1 MKIPQDSLTNNTAS
15 GSGLNDPS
23 TNETADFTSRGNNS
37 AELSNTAS
45 SQTVTFQDVD
55 SVEKVEFNTPR
66 DSVAIN
72 DGQSKLD
79 LERFLARPTLIDSK
93 TWGSGGLSND
103 GLYPWHKFLTNT
115 YIENKIKNFGLIRGD
130 LHVKFVISSSPFV
143 YGCTSVSYVPLVTQV
158 SEATKDNH
166 TYGHC
171 QRPHIFLMPQNSSG
185 GEFVLPFFYHMNY
198 LNLLDEDDVEAIGY
212 FKFIELVALDTAND
226 VTIPTLDIQIYA
238 WMTDVH
244 MEGATSQAILQGGSE
259 YSMGPL
265 ERISSAVA
273 TIAGLGKEIPM
284 IAPFALATE
293 IGAAA
298 VSSVASI
305 FGWSKVPLIENAK
318 PVVDTPYHGMASQE
332 ISGPIQKFTL
342 DPKAE
347 TSVDP
352 RIVNLNGRDELNI
365 SYLIMKQG
373 YMSSQVWDSA
383 DSVGTQLMRFP
394 VSPYNCPVSV
404 TGDTVTMYHS
414 PMSYVAFL
422 FDKWRGD
429 IIYTFKIVC
438 SKFHRGRLKLSFD
451 PFGAT
456 GAGSYENIVLTKIVD
471 IADTNEVEFVV
482 PYMQASTW
490 SKLHRDVRELSFD
503 EDDTTSDWVEG
514 NNNGCLRVQVLSV
527 LSSPQA
533 TPSVTILSY
542 VRGAAN
548 LEYAQPRSLQID
560 PVTHL
565 DLQSG
570 SEDVESN
577 KKHNQ
582 EYLVNFGENVVS
594 LRQVL
599 ARSTLSQII
608 PSQSGS
614 SADPAAGCRSTVMSR
629 LPAPPGYD
637 TKSYLESEVIATGS
651 NAYYTFSYMHPI
663 NWVAPCF
670 AAMRGSTQVKLVT
683 SLDSSFGEKV
693 YLDRYEQS
701 LAANS
706 AYTVGSNGYTYNPSE
721 NSQGTNEA
729 AFSYHQHIPYGGGGI
744 AIADEG
750 GVLSAEVSSRT
761 HCLFNTTRQ
770 ENWLLG
776 TSHDDSD
783 RDLLVYNRYYIRGG
797 STYTPLCTSK
807 YFNIGT
813 DFNLHF
819 FINVPVVYYNENL
832 GAEKY
837 VAE

>member
-1 MKIPQDSLTNNTAS
+1 MT
-15 GSGLNDPS
+15 
-23 TNETADFTSRGNNS
+23 
-37 AELSNTAS
+37 NTAS
-45 SQTVTFQDVD
+45 SQTVTFQDAE

-66 DSVAIN
+66 DSVVVN

-93 TWGSGGLSND
+93 TWGSGGLSDD
-103 GLYPWHKFLTNT
+103 GLYPWSEFLTNA

-143 YGCTSVSYVPLVTQV
+143 YGCTSVSYLPLYSHI

-171 QRPHIFLMPQNSSG
+171 QRPHIFLTPQNSSG
-185 GEFVLPFFYHMNY
+185 GEFILPFFYHTNY
-198 LNLLDEDDVEAIGY
+198 LNLLEETDAQAVGY
-212 FKFIELVALDTAND
+212 FKLIELVALDTAND
-226 VTIPTLDIQIYA
+226 VAIPTLDIQIYA

-259 YSMGPL
+259 YSMGPV

-305 FGWSKVPLIENAK
+305 FGWSKVPLIENAR
-318 PVVDTPYHGMASQE
+318 PIVDAPYHGMASQE

-347 TSVDP
+347 ISVDP

-365 SYLIMKQG
+365 SYLVMKQG
-373 YMSSQVWDSA
+373 FMSTQVWDSA

-404 TGDTVTMYHS
+404 TGDTSTMYHT

-471 IADTNEVEFVV
+471 IADSNEVEFVI

-490 SKLHRDVRELSFD
+490 LRTRRVTTSLTFD
-503 EDDTTSDWVEG
+503 ENDVTSDWVEG
-514 NNNGCLRVQVLSV
+514 YNNGCLKVQVLSV

-548 LEYAQPRSLQID
+548 LEFAQPRSLQID

-582 EYLVNFGENVVS
+582 EYLVNFGENIVS

-608 PSQSGS
+608 PSQSGCS
-614 SADPAAGCRSTVMSR
+614 QDAAAGYRSMVMSR

-637 TKSYLESEVIATGS
+637 TNSYLESEVIATGS

-663 NWVAPCF
+663 NWIATCF
-670 AAMRGSTQVKLVT
+670 AAMRGSTQIKVVS
-683 SLDSSFGEKV
+683 SLNTYFGEKV
-693 YLDRYEQS
+693 LLDRYEQS
-701 LAANS
+701 LGANS
-706 AYTVGSNGYTYNPSE
+706 PYTVGSSGFTYDPSE
-721 NSQGTNEA
+721 GSQTTNES
-729 AFSYHQHIPYGGGGI
+729 AFSYDQHIPFGGGGI
-744 AIADEG
+744 AIADDG
-750 GVLSAEVSSRT
+750 GVLSAEVPSRT

-776 TSHDDSD
+776 TSYDDSD
-783 RDLLVYNRYYIRGG
+783 RDLLVCNRYYTRES

-819 FINVPVVYYNENL
+819 FVNVPIVYYNENL
-832 GAEKY
+832 GADKY
-837 VAE
+837 IAE